1 MYNDRPS
8 KTLPCNVMQQTT
20 PPPRKKITKQTK
32 KPQKKQT
39 SNTQNK
45 TKTAN
50 TNQTLYAKKVCKNM
64 SHFVVICYK
73 ICLLHL

>member
-8 KTLPCNVMQQTT
+8 ITLPCNVMQQT
-20 PPPRKKITKQTK
+20 PPPPPPKKNQTNKKKKK
-32 KPQKKQT
+32 KPN
-39 SNTQNK
+39 NTQNK